1 MIAGWKLILG
11 IGKRVIDN
19 WILTFDDLKLTV
31 NDEKCVLRH
40 GMASVAEHHKL
51 SIFNYQSSIVSPRV
65 IEGNCFQLWLGNL
78 AELVEKCCHFFFH
91 NF

>member
-1 MIAGWKLILG
+1 MIASWKLILG

-19 WILTFDDLKLTV
+19 WILTFNDLKLAV
-31 NDEKCVLRH
+31 SDEKCVLRH

-51 SIFNYQSSIVSPRV
+51 STINCQLSIVSPRV
-65 IEGNCFQLWLGNL
+65 IEGNCFQLWLGNV
-78 AELVEKCCHFFFH
+78 AELVEKCLHLFFH